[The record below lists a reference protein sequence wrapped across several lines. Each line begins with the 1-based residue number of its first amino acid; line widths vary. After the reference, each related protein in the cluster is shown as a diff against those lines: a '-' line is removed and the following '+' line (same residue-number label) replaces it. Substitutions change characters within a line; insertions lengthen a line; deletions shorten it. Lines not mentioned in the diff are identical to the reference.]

1 MSRPKLIQ
9 PEHYDE
15 LIVRN
20 ALEDVDGL
28 SPVVLALGRKAL
40 DFNEESESEADSF
53 GKLAV
58 GGKLTPYEVLN
69 GILQDTRRRYSLTER
84 ECEFLEAVM
93 AQLDRDRL
101 EMEIT
106 LRLTGKYEKK
116 KEDNE
121 YEEVSA
127 PPFYPGQQIPLVDP
141 LIDNYTNNPF
151 VVSTYTSSSTSTTDS
166 FFDKIVKRLGG
177 A

>member
-20 ALEDVDGL
+20 ALEDVEGL

-69 GILQDTRRRYSLTER
+69 GILQDTQRRYSLTER
-84 ECEFLEAVM
+84 ECEFLEAVV
-93 AQLDRDRL
+93 AQLDRDKL

-106 LRLTGKYEKK
+106 LRLTGKYEKTE
-116 KEDNE
+116 KERWM
-121 YEEVSA
+121 EVSA
-127 PPFYPGQQIPLVDP
+127 PPFYPGQQVPLTDP
-141 LIDNYTNNPF
+141 RANVNPF
-151 VVSTYTSSSTSTTDS
+151 LSGGYTVSSTSTIPES
-166 FFDKIVKRLGG
+166 FFDKIVKRVRSF
-177 A
+177 